1 MQVKTDTS
9 WAPLTAAKN
18 SLRPS
23 KGSGGEESLY
33 VNSSM
38 SLKAG
43 WEPRG
48 LRGAEISANL
58 FALDAGWR
66 GSAVHICS
74 RRSHLLGGRRGR
86 PPSFQRSSDQTRCA
100 ARTPRNVTM
109 ATEPSARCT
118 RATLAAAA
126 RGRRRGGSGGV
137 GKSVH
142 ERLILSYRPD
152 TTSSVV
158 SFPSKLQFRLAL
170 QQATLALPQ
179 AMLVLQ
185 HATLLL
191 QQATVALQQATLALQ
206 QTTLSLQQPTLAL
219 QQAWL
224 ALASDSVRF
233 YTFYCY
239 C

>member
-1 MQVKTDTS
+1 
-9 WAPLTAAKN
+9 
-18 SLRPS
+18 
-23 KGSGGEESLY
+23 
-33 VNSSM
+33 M

-74 RRSHLLGGRRGR
+74 RRSHLLWGRRGR
-86 PPSFQRSSDQTRCA
+86 PPSFQRSSDQTRCG

-109 ATEPSARCT
+109 ATEPSARCA
-118 RATLAAAA
+118 RVTLAAAA
-126 RGRRRGGSGGV
+126 RGRRRGGSGGA

-158 SFPSKLQFRLAL
+158 WFPSKLQLRLAL
-170 QQATLALPQ
+170 QHATLALPQ
-179 AMLVLQ
+179 AMLV
-185 HATLLL
+185 
-191 QQATVALQQATLALQ
+191 LQ

-219 QQAWL
+219 QQARL

-233 YTFYCY
+233 YTFYC
-239 C
+239 